1 MSPAVE
7 GKSTPPSAKRARFER
22 STVDLREET
31 AGKQLINFIKVVLV
45 VNVSH
50 L

>member
-1 MSPAVE
+1 MSPAAK
-7 GKSTPPSAKRARFER
+7 GKNTPPSAKCARFER

-50 L
+50 F

>member
-7 GKSTPPSAKRARFER
+7 GKSNPPSAKRARFER

-45 VNVSH
+45 VNASH